1 MSPSVNGKLISRIFL
16 ILAVC
21 SCSSPTSRMMEIVD
35 QYEQTELMNGSIL
48 VAKGNSILIHRMIG
62 YADLDSLQP
71 FDSDTKFRIA
81 SLTKPM
87 TAYLI
92 HRLIQEGRVFKDS
105 SITYYLPEFSLDG
118 AESINISHLLH
129 HSSGLISSLKAEI
142 EKQLEQQPHQLDQLV
157 EYAAEAPLKF
167 APGSDFSYSNFGYA
181 LLARVAEVVT
191 GKSYNRLIEEY
202 IFKPAGMDNTI
213 AWASSEK
220 GQNQATGYEYDLLA
234 GYEESSPLDLS
245 YATGYGNILSTPHDL
260 MHFIEYISH
269 NSGNGWDTSSP
280 GTVNSLGWFIQT
292 LDFQDRQG
300 TLEYFEH
307 SGSINGFGAH
317 MLFAPTEDLSIIVLK
332 NFRSNNYLQPIYASA
347 LSKALLLTY
356 LDEKVQPVRRSIALD
371 LALHIGS
378 GEKNLDSCYL
388 WLKDNSRFDYNV
400 NETELNKLGIE
411 LLFKYEAPRLAAQV
425 FRINMLQ
432 YPSSYNVY
440 DSYAHALLASGDS
453 LEAIKTYRKGFKV
466 FEGTA
471 PNAQSEQDLKN
482 YRDAQSKL
490 EYLLPES

>member
-1 MSPSVNGKLISRIFL
+1 MSPIVNGRLISTISL

-21 SCSSPTSRMMEIVD
+21 SCSTPTSRMMEIVA
-35 QYEQTELMNGSIL
+35 QYEQSGLMNGSIL
-48 VAKGNSILIHRMIG
+48 VAQGNSILIHRMMG
-62 YADLDSLQP
+62 YADLDSMQP

-92 HRLIQEGRVFKDS
+92 HRLIQEGSVFKDS

-167 APGSDFSYSNFGYA
+167 APGSEFSYSNFGYA
-181 LLARVAEVVT
+181 LLARIAEVVT
-191 GKSYNRLIEEY
+191 NKRYNRLVEEY
-202 IFKPAGMDNTI
+202 IFKPAGMDNTL
-213 AWASSEK
+213 AWSSSEK
-220 GQNQATGYEYDLLA
+220 GPNQATGYEYDLLA
-234 GYEESSPLDLS
+234 GYQGSSPLDLS

-260 MHFIEYISH
+260 MHFIEYISQ
-269 NSGNGWDTSSP
+269 NSIDGWDTSSP
-280 GTVNSLGWFIQT
+280 GTVNSLGWFVQT
-292 LDFQDRQG
+292 IEFQDHQG
-300 TLEYFEH
+300 SLEYFEH

-332 NFRSNNYLQPIYASA
+332 NFRSNNYLQPVYASA
-347 LSKALLLTY
+347 LSKALLLAY
-356 LDEKVQPVRRSIALD
+356 LDEKVHPVRRSIALD

-378 GEKNLDSCYL
+378 GDKNLDSCYHS
-388 WLKDNSRFDYNV
+388 LKDNSRFEYNLD
-400 NETELNKLGIE
+400 ESELNKLGIE
-411 LLFKYEAPRLAAQV
+411 LLFKYDSPQLAAQL
-425 FRINMLQ
+425 FRTNMYQ
-432 YPSSYNVY
+432 YPTSYNVY
-440 DSYAHALLASGDS
+440 DSYAYALLASGDS
-453 LEAIKTYRKGFKV
+453 LEAIKAYRKGFKV

-471 PNAQSEQDLKN
+471 LKDRSGQDIEN
-482 YRDAQSKL
+482 YKTAKSKL
-490 EYLLPES
+490 EHLLPDS